1 MFTQDPS
8 QRDCVSLQG
17 DALCALAAIFYAT
30 YDLRLFKWGKQVPTN
45 ELITTK
51 MVTQSILSIILLFVL
66 GQEETQAFIS
76 QVSTILTTFHL
87 KNRSMNNSNSNF
99 KTFYLDNYIT
109 KNNAESLHHPSHK
122 SDLRPHFSIPKKFLN
137 M

>member
-45 ELITTK
+45 ELI
-51 MVTQSILSIILLFVL
+51 QD
-66 GQEETQAFIS
+66 ETQAFIS
-76 QVSTILTTFHL
+76 QVS
-87 KNRSMNNSNSNF
+87 MN
-99 KTFYLDNYIT
+99 
-109 KNNAESLHHPSHK
+109 
-122 SDLRPHFSIPKKFLN
+122 DLQLN
-137 M
+137 LLLFIRK